1 MLLVTLVCI
10 FLLKDRDMIYT
21 TLNKIREQEPC
32 SDGWKKLLTHL
43 GKTQADDE
51 PLSLLTIL
59 ESNGLYDA
67 LWCLRACDG
76 IEKEARLYAIA
87 CARRVQ
93 HLMKDLCSI
102 NALDVAERYAH
113 GNATNQELNAAR
125 ATAWGAA
132 WYAASDAANAAA
144 SDAADA
150 AAWYVARV
158 AVYAA
163 ARAEAWVVA
172 RAIET
177 DWQEAEFRKVF
188 CS

>member
-1 MLLVTLVCI
+1 
-10 FLLKDRDMIYT
+10 MIYT
-21 TLNKIREQEPC
+21 TLNKIREHNPC

-43 GKTQADDE
+43 GKIEADDE
-51 PLSLLTIL
+51 ALSLLTIL
-59 ESNGLYDA
+59 ESNGLDDA
-67 LWCLRACDG
+67 LWCLRACEG

-93 HLMKDLCSI
+93 HLMKDQRSI

-132 WYAASDAANAAA
+132 WYAANAAA